1 MLSKVT
7 AEILSSGTLEAQV
20 ALLSKFTTILRDPN
34 AVAQLSEQSEKDL
47 SAMQT
52 VLALYRNERVD
63 GIDIQEFT
71 MAAKACFT
79 GPMFHLRVSKLGV
92 KIFAQ
97 LGTAASS
104 ERSLAVFQRRWLQT
118 KTAIEGILEQSFEN
132 IEAIKESL
140 PVMTKV
146 QADILFLKAT
156 GKATLEPAEL
166 LKAYSGKLDNVWGQV
181 LQPFQEAAE
190 AEATACLRRKLSD
203 PAPAF
208 KELRSHASFAA
219 LVCKDVL
226 RGTVPE
232 AALQEKQLVADSMPI
247 VEAVLAIFLKM
258 QRDVGQPVLEEF
270 AAKMAALSATV
281 RKIKGT
287 DLECTREAMFVE
299 LFGGSGKAT
308 FQSVAECVRKA
319 SELSASTMQVLMEDR
334 LKQYEE
340 TTLCSSAVFIN
351 TAKANGLDP
360 KRVMI
365 PFENDSLRE
374 AVEKNKA
381 LVDIAASRFP
391 QLSAVPAAFQQA
403 QDAVDACKGPKFVA
417 ELVFLRAVDDAQT
430 LFLTACSRWLASVK
444 SCAASDAFKAA
455 HPKNAGLEAIV
466 DAPTVDVLEILK
478 KKVEEMH
485 EITCTM
491 GSDSLLGLR
500 EGHAL
505 FVAEAKTH
513 MDMLHSSLSERWS
526 LALKAC
532 LGAMTPS
539 PQCNPDREA
548 L

>member
-1 MLSKVT
+1 
-7 AEILSSGTLEAQV
+7 
-20 ALLSKFTTILRDPN
+20 
-34 AVAQLSEQSEKDL
+34 
-47 SAMQT
+47 
-52 VLALYRNERVD
+52 
-63 GIDIQEFT
+63 
-71 MAAKACFT
+71 
-79 GPMFHLRVSKLGV
+79 
-92 KIFAQ
+92 
-97 LGTAASS
+97 
-104 ERSLAVFQRRWLQT
+104 
-118 KTAIEGILEQSFEN
+118 
-132 IEAIKESL
+132 
-140 PVMTKV
+140 
-146 QADILFLKAT
+146 
-156 GKATLEPAEL
+156 
-166 LKAYSGKLDNVWGQV
+166 
-181 LQPFQEAAE
+181 
-190 AEATACLRRKLSD
+190 
-203 PAPAF
+203 
-208 KELRSHASFAA
+208 
-219 LVCKDVL
+219 
-226 RGTVPE
+226 
-232 AALQEKQLVADSMPI
+232 MPI

-258 QRDVGQPVLEEF
+258 QRDVGQLVLEEF

-287 DLECTREAMFVE
+287 DLECTREAMFVD
-299 LFGGSGKAT
+299 LLGGSGKAT
-308 FQSVAECVRKA
+308 FESVAECVRKA

-417 ELVFLRAVDDAQT
+417 ELVFLRAADDAQT

-444 SCAASDAFKAA
+444 SCAASDGFKAA
-455 HPKNAGLEAIV
+455 HPKNAGLVAIV

-478 KKVEEMH
+478 KVEEMH
-485 EITCTM
+485 EVTCTM

-513 MDMLHSSLSERWS
+513 MARSNQ
-526 LALKAC
+526 C
-532 LGAMTPS
+532 
-539 PQCNPDREA
+539 PQDCY
-548 L
+548 